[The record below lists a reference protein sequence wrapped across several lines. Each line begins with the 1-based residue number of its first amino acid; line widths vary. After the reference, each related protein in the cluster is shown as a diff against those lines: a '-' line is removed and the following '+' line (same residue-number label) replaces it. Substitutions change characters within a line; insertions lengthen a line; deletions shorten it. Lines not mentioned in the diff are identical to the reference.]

1 MDRQTPQQRHEKAT
15 DEPGPDEARIS
26 TDEQE
31 RARRSA
37 NMAAIHAKDT
47 KPEIIVRRWL
57 WANGYRYRL
66 NHPRLPGKPDI
77 VMRKYRTCI
86 FVNGCF
92 WHGHHIN
99 LQFKNSQFK
108 DSQFKDLPLNDLPL
122 SDLQLGDLPFA
133 IESSECCKIPKT
145 NREFWVTKILRNRE
159 RDARVQRQLAAMGW
173 HCITIWECEL
183 RPKLRAATLDSL
195 AYTLNKIF
203 LLNLS
208 TQAQGDDLQDRSI
221 TPYDLPAEDPLMAAE
236 DSPAAYGEK
245 PT

>member
-1 MDRQTPQQRHEKAT
+1 MDRQTTQQRHEKAT

-92 WHGHHIN
+92 WHGHN
-99 LQFKNSQFK
+99 VQLQTAQIDNGQLII
-108 DSQFKDLPLNDLPL
+108 DS
-122 SDLQLGDLPFA
+122 SD
-133 IESSECCKIPKT
+133 CCKIPKT

-208 TQAQGDDLQDRSI
+208 TQAQGDDQQDRSI

-245 PT
+245 PA